1 VLLEARVTVRA
12 SSPLEAKA
20 VYEALK
26 VEAQSQP
33 TSRVKMEVSWDGE
46 EVHVTLMSDK
56 RAALRAALNSLFRIL
71 SALENTGNALTDA
84 PRLEK

>member
-1 VLLEARVTVRA
+1 VTVRV

-33 TSRVKMEVSWDGE
+33 TSYVKMEVSWEGE
-46 EVHVTLMSDK
+46 EIRVTILSGK
-56 RAALRAALNSLFRIL
+56 KAALRAALNSLFRL
-71 SALENTGNALTDA
+71 LLTLENAGSALIDDPSSNI
-84 PRLEK
+84 